1 MACARRRFCSR
12 PHDVLDA
19 WSAVADQVTEDW
31 ESDQL
36 VSPLVS
42 EPRLRIV
49 HAGLALV
56 LACTVWNAFGTSAAQ
71 ASEIETSPT
80 FESDGFE
87 ISTSTVTFP
96 EPSGD
101 RDAARQRATVV
112 ELVDQPEM
120 IIIDTEGAV
129 ATFLFRSLNN
139 GTWSEW
145 LEVETPL
152 EEAPDGYFAAD
163 EGGGRASAIGPI
175 WIGDGAEQIELALF
189 GGSIDSVTV
198 EALRDVL
205 PEDPAVAEAD
215 LRTPGFST
223 AAPKPSIRARSSWA
237 TDGWQSGNNGCD
249 GGPFYANNV
258 RTVVVHHTVTSNS
271 YSESQVDDILRGIYR
286 THAVINGWCD
296 IAYNFLVDRF
306 GTIWEGRTGGIDE
319 PVIGGHAK
327 GFNTWTAGV
336 AVLGS
341 HHTGGA
347 PTAASVAAVEAVA
360 RWKLSFHGVDPL
372 GVNWLQ
378 NRSSSPPHR
387 FPEQAWVEMPAIVGH
402 RDLGLTACPGNFLYP
417 SIPGMREAAAA
428 DHIAASPHVPVG
440 RNPAEFGPALLTLE
454 SAGGLRSAG
463 AAFSRAVDPLPTGVV
478 GVAVAGRN
486 NRGQLLDSSGA
497 LTAFGGAAQISGE
510 PAGSRTPV
518 DLAMGTDEGRGWVLT
533 NNGRIY
539 RFGGAPDR
547 SANSRPA
554 DGTTVAF
561 ALDETGAGYV
571 LGATGSLHRVGGAT
585 ERSLGATVDAVD
597 IALFDEDNSS
607 GIGGGWVLDRSGR
620 LHAFGNAPAWQ
631 PESAVGTAVAVV
643 AQGEY
648 GGWVLDSEGRYVRF
662 GEERRIQPISTTV
675 GSPTAIDAAIVG
687 WDASLEADDMRYA
700 AALRELFLGTS
711 GDPRAIDLLA
721 HRAVE
726 IGSATVVAELAASP
740 EWAGVVITQMYIDV
754 LGRAPDPS
762 GLQFWLDRL
771 SDGARTQDIGAQ
783 FYSSPEYVEEAGS
796 TNAWLGQLY
805 RALLEREPDPSGIQY
820 WRDQMDGGMSPF
832 EVTAQFY
839 SSPESRNGR
848 VEALY
853 QRILG
858 RAPEAGGQEFWANQ
872 LYQIDDIRL
881 AVELATSGEYY
892 DRVTE

>member
-1 MACARRRFCSR
+1 M
-12 PHDVLDA
+12 
-19 WSAVADQVTEDW
+19 
-31 ESDQL
+31 
-36 VSPLVS
+36 S
-42 EPRLRIV
+42 EPRSRITLKGLRLVI
-49 HAGLALV
+49 ACLALFV
-56 LACTVWNAFGTSAAQ
+56 VGSSPVQAQNGDEAAAVTEAGGFEITTTELTLPAPDGNRSAAQ
-71 ASEIETSPT
+71 
-80 FESDGFE
+80 
-87 ISTSTVTFP
+87 
-96 EPSGD
+96 
-101 RDAARQRATVV
+101 QRANVLP
-112 ELVDQPEM
+112 LVGEPEM
-120 IIIDTEGAV
+120 IIIDTGGSA

-139 GTWSEW
+139 GEWSEW
-145 LEVETPL
+145 LEVQTPFD
-152 EEAPDGYFAAD
+152 EAPDGFFEGD

-175 WIGDGAEQIELALF
+175 WIGEGAEQVEIALF
-189 GGSIDSVTV
+189 GGSPDKVTI
-198 EALRDVL
+198 EALRNIL
-205 PEDPAVAEAD
+205 PDEPEPEEA
-215 LRTPGFST
+215 RSQTFST
-223 AAPKPSIRARSSWA
+223 LAPKPSIRARSSWA
-237 TDGWQSGNNGCD
+237 TDGWRSENNGCD

-258 RTVVVHHTVTSNS
+258 RTVVVHHTVTSNN
-271 YSESQVDDILRGIYR
+271 YTAAQVDDMLRGIYR

-306 GTIWEGRTGGIDE
+306 GTIWEGRSGGIDQ

-327 GFNTWTAGV
+327 GFNTWTVGV

-341 HHTGGA
+341 HHTSGA
-347 PTAASVAAVEAVA
+347 PTAAAVASVEAVA
-360 RWKLSFHGVDPL
+360 AWKLSFHGVDPL

-378 NRSSSPPHR
+378 NRSSTPPHR
-387 FPEQAWVEMPAIVGH
+387 FPERAWVEMPAIVGH
-402 RDLGLTACPGNFLYP
+402 RDLGLTACPGNLLYP
-417 SIPGMREAAAA
+417 SIPGMIDAAAPA
-428 DHIAASPHVPVG
+428 HLTASPHVPVG

-454 SAGGLRSAG
+454 SAGGLRSGG
-463 AAFSRAVDPLPTGVV
+463 AAFSRAVDPLPDGVV

-486 NRGQLLDSSGA
+486 NRGQLLDSTGS

-547 SANSRPA
+547 TANSRPA

-561 ALDETGAGYV
+561 ALNESGAGYV
-571 LGATGSLHRVGGAT
+571 LGATGSLHRVGGAA
-585 ERSLGATVDAVD
+585 ERSLGNTVDAVD
-597 IALFDEDNSS
+597 IALFDEDSTS
-607 GIGGGWVLDRSGR
+607 GVRGGWVLDRSGR
-620 LHAFGNAPAWQ
+620 LHAFGDAPAWQ
-631 PESAVGTAVAVV
+631 PETPVGSAVAVV

-648 GGWVLDSEGRYVRF
+648 GGWVLDSEGRYIRF

-687 WDASLEADDMRYA
+687 WDTSLEADDMRYA
-700 AALRELFLGTS
+700 AALRELFLGDS

-726 IGSATVVAELAASP
+726 VGAATVVAELAASP

-771 SDGARTQDIGAQ
+771 NDGARTQDIGAQ
-783 FYSSPEYVEEAGS
+783 FYSSPEYVEAAGS
-796 TNAWLGQLY
+796 TDAWLGQLY
-805 RALLEREPDPSGIQY
+805 RALLEREPDASGIQY
-820 WRDQMDGGMSPF
+820 WRDQMEGGMSPF
-832 EVTAQFY
+832 AVTAEFY